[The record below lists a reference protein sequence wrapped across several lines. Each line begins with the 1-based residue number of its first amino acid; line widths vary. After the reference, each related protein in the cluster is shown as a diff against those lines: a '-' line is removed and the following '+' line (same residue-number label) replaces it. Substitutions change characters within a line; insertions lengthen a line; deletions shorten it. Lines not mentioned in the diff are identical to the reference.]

1 MRKTTQII
9 RQITMLSTWQIR
21 MVARMNN
28 KFFHKIVAIT
38 MAVAISIGM
47 LPSGMVYATGNTNEA
62 TVQNEENDEDN
73 VYKRVEIRT
82 VEDFN
87 NFAQEC
93 YVDSWSKNKYVILMN
108 DIDFTEADFIPVP
121 VFSGTFDGN
130 GYTISGFNYVGAG
143 YVVGLF
149 RYVENNGM
157 IKSLTLKG
165 NVSSEGEQ
173 ECIGSIAGINR
184 GTIKNCTFIGTVSG
198 RDTVGGIV
206 GINEATGTISGCV
219 SKGRVTA
226 YYSTG
231 GIAGINHG
239 AINYCT
245 NNSGINDNE
254 AWVETDDEMGGV
266 EMVKSLVTEEENE
279 IYSGVDTGGIAG
291 YSDGYIMRC
300 TNKGVVGYEH
310 TGYNVGGIVGRQS
323 GVVSISINNGT
334 VYGRKDIGGIA
345 GQMEPDIEVN
355 DAESLRDALDKLH
368 TLTNKTIDDM
378 SATKNVVKQDLDNMQ
393 KYADAAIDSGDI
405 LVTRLTDFTD
415 DNITE
420 VNTLSERM
428 EHVMDMIPEIID
440 DTDQAGSY
448 AKVLSENLNQLVQD
462 LDFVDKISDED
473 REKIN
478 GYKKDLNDT
487 AITQLQDES
496 DELAE
501 LSNQLNDLS
510 QKNVVSLK
518 DFVPIMTSMVAISED
533 MMDTAKLILTDV
545 MEIEKVLEPYV
556 TSAAK
561 IASDDADK
569 ASEAARNTIDSLKSA
584 NNNLKSMVN
593 YINAQEDLRFTTLG
607 DDFDTVKETFHNNL
621 KGISSSIKSLSDN
634 ASAYTDVVNN
644 DLKSVSDQLNVVFN
658 LLADRVTEVEDLDLD
673 DLYKDVSDEDIEAI
687 TTGRVE
693 YCENNGVIQ
702 GDINIGGIA
711 GSMAIDDEDPEDSA
725 AGNAEYKLGRSYIAK
740 CLIIGSVNNGYIT
753 AKKDGAGGV
762 CGYMNHGVI
771 VDSEGYGKVESSE
784 GDYAGGICGQS
795 LTIIRNCYA
804 LCSVS
809 GGQYVGGIAGYAD
822 TLTGCYAMV
831 DVTAE
836 NGRAGAIAGQVSSYE
851 EVGTDEVNSGV
862 SGNYFVND
870 ELYGIDN
877 ISYVGVAEPITYQ
890 ELLQVENIPTEF
902 WHLQVIYWIEDT
914 YLGSEEVKYGDT
926 LDNLT
931 YPEIPQKEGYYG
943 VWPDVTGRTVNGTVV
958 VEAEYKDNV
967 TVVKST
973 GVDDEK
979 ALALVEDIFTEDT
992 VLIAKKVE
1000 MDAPAETVG
1009 KNYVVYDLSLEDDA
1023 LSDTDTFAVRLLNP
1037 YDDNAI
1043 VYAYIDGNWQ
1053 ELDSKVRGQY
1063 LQVEMQGTQQYFCIL
1078 DNVSNKYILWACAGV
1093 GAFLILIVILII
1105 KRGVRAIK

>member
-1 MRKTTQII
+1 
-9 RQITMLSTWQIR
+9 
-21 MVARMNN
+21 
-28 KFFHKIVAIT
+28 
-38 MAVAISIGM
+38 
-47 LPSGMVYATGNTNEA
+47 
-62 TVQNEENDEDN
+62 
-73 VYKRVEIRT
+73 
-82 VEDFN
+82 
-87 NFAQEC
+87 
-93 YVDSWSKNKYVILMN
+93 
-108 DIDFTEADFIPVP
+108 
-121 VFSGTFDGN
+121 
-130 GYTISGFNYVGAG
+130 
-143 YVVGLF
+143 
-149 RYVENNGM
+149 
-157 IKSLTLKG
+157 
-165 NVSSEGEQ
+165 
-173 ECIGSIAGINR
+173 
-184 GTIKNCTFIGTVSG
+184 
-198 RDTVGGIV
+198 
-206 GINEATGTISGCV
+206 
-219 SKGRVTA
+219 
-226 YYSTG
+226 
-231 GIAGINHG
+231 
-239 AINYCT
+239 
-245 NNSGINDNE
+245 
-254 AWVETDDEMGGV
+254 
-266 EMVKSLVTEEENE
+266 
-279 IYSGVDTGGIAG
+279 
-291 YSDGYIMRC
+291 
-300 TNKGVVGYEH
+300 
-310 TGYNVGGIVGRQS
+310 
-323 GVVSISINNGT
+323 
-334 VYGRKDIGGIA
+334 
-345 GQMEPDIEVN
+345 
-355 DAESLRDALDKLH
+355 
-368 TLTNKTIDDM
+368 M